1 MLDIGTKA
9 RLSRIFTAV
18 KAHDLEV
25 ELGLDPGGKGVVY
38 GLVELNEHSEGEGG
52 AEHLQLHQ
60 LIQAGEID
68 TVKAARLW
76 VADRKETN

>member
-25 ELGLDPGGKGVVY
+25 ELGLDPGGKSVVD
-38 GLVELNEHSEGEGG
+38 GLVKLDQHSEGG
-52 AEHLQLHQ
+52 
-60 LIQAGEID
+60 
-68 TVKAARLW
+68 
-76 VADRKETN
+76 